1 MYVVIWEP
9 RSGRGG
15 GHQLVTDLRRA
26 DEISRRLSRERPGD
40 MVRVET
46 AEAWSAAAVLER
58 GQQQRRRPGAS

>member
-26 DEISRRLSRERPGD
+26 DEISRRLSRERPND
-40 MVRVET
+40 TVRVVS
-46 AEAWSAAAVLER
+46 AEEYSATAVLER
-58 GQQQRRRPGAS
+58 ERQQRQRPGTP